1 VDVTCPAA
9 LARHPWAR
17 LKAVDLAR
25 LLNSTPLGEVIAV
38 HVVQRH
44 RDRSGGRF
52 YRDRRFDLFAY
63 AAWLF
68 EVYHAPAGERGRRR
82 RSPGAGAAAAADPS
96 LIGAAG
102 GPVTV
107 TGVLALLDRQD
118 YRCALTGWRL
128 TPDTAALDHVVPASR
143 GGPHA
148 IGNAQVLDRRVN
160 RAKGT
165 LGNDEFVALCGA
177 VWRHAQAQERA
188 KRAARAAT
196 AAWDPDRAPALAPVN
211 AAPEQNLFTNERSL
225 ECNPR

>member
-1 VDVTCPAA
+1 
-9 LARHPWAR
+9 
-17 LKAVDLAR
+17 VDLAR
-25 LLNSTPLGEVIAV
+25 LLNSTPLGEVV
-38 HVVQRH
+38 PPHVIYRH

-52 YRDRRFDLFAY
+52 SRGRRVDLFAY

-68 EVYHAPAGERGRRR
+68 EVRHAPAASTASPPRARRRDR
-82 RSPGAGAAAAADPS
+82 RSPGAGAAAAAADPAV
-96 LIGAAG
+96 IGAAG

-177 VWRHAQAQERA
+177 VWRHAQAQARA
-188 KRAARAAT
+188 ERAARAAA
-196 AAWDPDRAPALAPVN
+196 AAWDPDRAPALAPVI
-211 AAPEQNLFTNERSL
+211 AAPEQDLFTNERSL
-225 ECNPR
+225 ECRPR